1 MPTARKATQTG
12 SLVAKTPVKKTP
24 VKKKPAARA
33 AKTKAVKPPARS
45 GPGFVGFGR
54 PTMTF
59 LQQLAANNER
69 AWFAEHKA
77 IYDAN
82 VLNPALDFIAA
93 MGPHLEKISDH
104 FLALPQ
110 KQGGSLMRP
119 YKDTRFAKDKTPYK
133 SNVGIQFRHELAKDV
148 HAPGFYVHIEPG
160 ECFMGAGMWRPEPD
174 ALAKIRQRI
183 LDAPD
188 EWKKVCADKG
198 FKATWT
204 LGGSSLARPP
214 RGIAADHPFVADL
227 KRKDFIAGFDI
238 PDAEVASPDFVER
251 AAARFQQ
258 AAPLMRFLCRALELQ
273 Y

>member
-1 MPTARKATQTG
+1 MPIARKAAVTK
-12 SLVAKTPVKKTP
+12 SAA
-24 VKKKPAARA
+24 KKPIVKQQTTPTTT
-33 AKTKAVKPPARS
+33 KT
-45 GPGFVGFGR
+45 GFVGFGK
-54 PTMTF
+54 PTMGF
-59 LQQLAANNER
+59 LRQLAANNER
-69 AWFAEHKA
+69 VWFAENKDR
-77 IYDAN
+77 YDAN

-104 FLALPQ
+104 FVALPQ
-110 KQGGSLMRP
+110 KQGGSLMRV

-133 SNVGIQFRHELAKDV
+133 TNIGIQFRHELAKDV

-160 ECFMGAGMWRPEPD
+160 QCFMGAGMWHPEPD

-183 LDAPD
+183 LAAPN
-188 EWKKVCADKG
+188 EWKKVSTDTG
-198 FKATWT
+198 FQANWT

-214 RGIAADHPFVADL
+214 RGIAADHPFVVDL

-238 PDAEVASPDFVER
+238 PDADVASPDFVAR
-251 AAARFQQ
+251 AAARFKQ

>member
-1 MPTARKATQTG
+1 MPTARKA
-12 SLVAKTPVKKTP
+12 APK
-24 VKKKPAARA
+24 
-33 AKTKAVKPPARS
+33 KPPAKA
-45 GPGFVGFGR
+45 GPTKTGPVKTGPAKSGFVGFGK

-59 LQQLAANNER
+59 LRQLAAHNER
-69 AWFAEHKA
+69 AWFAENKMV
-77 IYDAN
+77 YDAN

-133 SNVGIQFRHELAKDV
+133 TNIGIQFRHELAKDV

-160 ECFMGAGMWRPEPD
+160 ACFMGAGMWHPEPD

-214 RGIAADHPFVADL
+214 RGIAADHPFVQDL
-227 KRKDFIAGFDI
+227 KRKDFIAGYDI
-238 PDAEVASPDFVER
+238 SDTEVASPDFVAR
-251 AAARFQQ
+251 AAARFKQ